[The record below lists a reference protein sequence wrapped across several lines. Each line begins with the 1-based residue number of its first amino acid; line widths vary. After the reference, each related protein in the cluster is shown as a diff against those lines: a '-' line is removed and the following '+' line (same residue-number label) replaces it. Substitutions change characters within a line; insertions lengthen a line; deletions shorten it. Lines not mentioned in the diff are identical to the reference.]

1 MKNFFENKLNKG
13 NPFVDRK
20 KKKGEEKNTMTDEIK
35 ENEQDIIE
43 EQEENN
49 EVEETSTE
57 AEIAEEN
64 TDKES
69 EKLKQ
74 DFKNLN
80 NQYLRLAADF
90 DNYRKRQAQ
99 EREALLKYGAEE
111 CMKKIIEV
119 VDNFDRALTMV
130 EKIDTVE
137 KMKETF
143 YVLNKQL
150 TESLSKLGLE
160 QIKSVGE
167 VFDPNMHEAVMQT
180 PTDEYPE
187 DTIIN
192 ELQKG
197 YKLGEKVLRPAM
209 VSVAVKQ

>member
-20 KKKGEEKNTMTDEIK
+20 DKKGEEKNTMADEIK

-43 EQEENN
+43 EKEENK
-49 EVEETSTE
+49 EVEETSNE

-74 DFKNLN
+74 DFENLN

>member
-1 MKNFFENKLNKG
+1 MKNFFEKKLNKG

-20 KKKGEEKNTMTDEIK
+20 DKKGEEKNTMADEIK

-49 EVEETSTE
+49 EVEETSNE

-74 DFKNLN
+74 DFENLN